1 MAGWFPACHK
11 KLRRST
17 GRLRPA
23 DSAVDKR
30 NEKRNELESS
40 ADKRNEKR
48 KILEARGHPRGI
60 SKNPSNE
67 GGMMLNAFPEGLAS
81 CEAKLC
87 PRVSPLFFLLFFLLF
102 GMNGV

>member
-81 CEAKLC
+81 REAKLYLRFC
-87 PRVSPLFFLLFFLLF
+87 CFSLLYFLHFA
-102 GMNGV
+102 MNGV